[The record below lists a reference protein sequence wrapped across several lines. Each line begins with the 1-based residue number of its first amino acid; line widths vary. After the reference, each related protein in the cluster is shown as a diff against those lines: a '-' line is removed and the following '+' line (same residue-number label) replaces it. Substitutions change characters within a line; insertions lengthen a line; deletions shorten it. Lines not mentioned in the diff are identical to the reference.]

1 MPHESHQAPF
11 NRSPQILADRYYR
24 GLPVMLTEKPGDD
37 RQHRQPAEL
46 GHISDA
52 RALLFGS
59 CALFTTTPSKAGR
72 MYPQRGESLEVIDG
86 LDLHLDRD
94 GLRVGTAAFFMGVA
108 AVSPLLL
115 AFGGGSKDRD
125 SMGRLKS

>member
-72 MYPQRGESLEVIDG
+72 MYPQRGESLEGSSMVSTSILTVMDSAWG
-86 LDLHLDRD
+86 LPP
-94 GLRVGTAAFFMGVA
+94 FSW
-108 AVSPLLL
+108 VSLQPPSLS
-115 AFGGGSKDRD
+115 AG
-125 SMGRLKS
+125 